1 MTTEYIVIKIGGVA
15 SKQLTPEI
23 LAKLSEWQQAGQ
35 KVVIVHGGG
44 FAINQLMEENHIP
57 IHKVNGLRVTSQSD
71 MTLIKEALVD
81 IVGKNLAGQLT
92 QAVLPAYQLVDELPD
107 LVHADFLDQETYGF
121 VGEVKNITNQTLVA
135 LLSQGKIPLIP
146 SLGYS
151 EQGDLLNINADYLAR
166 AVAISLG
173 AKKLILMTDV
183 KGVLENGQ
191 VLDHLNLVDVH
202 KKIDSGVITGGMIP
216 KIQSAVQTVQAGVE
230 QVIIGD
236 NLTDGT
242 IIKEYEMTKLFS
254 NYKRAAIDFASAQGN
269 YLTDTTGNTYLDFS
283 SGIGVTNLGYHPHV
297 NQALTEQAG
306 KILHQPNLYHN
317 QLQED
322 VADLLIGD
330 RDYLAFFCNSGAEAN
345 EAAIKI
351 ARKASGKQ
359 EIITFQ
365 NSFHGRTFGSMSATG
380 QDKIKQGFGEGVPH
394 FSYAIFNDIDSVKA
408 LASDE
413 TAAIMLELVQGESGV
428 QPADKDFVKALAD
441 FCKETGIY
449 LIVDEVQTGL
459 GRTGKLYAYEHYDIE
474 PDIFTLAK
482 GLANGVPVG
491 AMLAKSSLGEA
502 FSYGSHGSTFGGN
515 KLAMAAA
522 KATLEVML
530 VPGFLDTALGNGNQL
545 QAKLQAA
552 LSDKETVTTVR
563 GLGYMIGIET
573 TGNLGEL
580 VQSARDKGLILL
592 TAGTNVIRLLPP
604 ITLSDAEIEKG
615 VAILSEIFD

>member
-1 MTTEYIVIKIGGVA
+1 
-15 SKQLTPEI
+15 
-23 LAKLSEWQQAGQ
+23 
-35 KVVIVHGGG
+35 
-44 FAINQLMEENHIP
+44 
-57 IHKVNGLRVTSQSD
+57 
-71 MTLIKEALVD
+71 
-81 IVGKNLAGQLT
+81 
-92 QAVLPAYQLVDELPD
+92 
-107 LVHADFLDQETYGF
+107 
-121 VGEVKNITNQTLVA
+121 
-135 LLSQGKIPLIP
+135 
-146 SLGYS
+146 
-151 EQGDLLNINADYLAR
+151 
-166 AVAISLG
+166 
-173 AKKLILMTDV
+173 
-183 KGVLENGQ
+183 
-191 VLDHLNLVDVH
+191 
-202 KKIDSGVITGGMIP
+202 
-216 KIQSAVQTVQAGVE
+216 
-230 QVIIGD
+230 
-236 NLTDGT
+236 
-242 IIKEYEMTKLFS
+242 MTKLFS
-254 NYKRAAIDFASAQGN
+254 NYKRAAIDFASAHGN
-269 YLTDTTGNTYLDFS
+269 YLTDTTGKTYLDFS

-297 NQALTEQAG
+297 NQALTEQVG

-322 VADLLIGD
+322 VASLLIAD
-330 RDYLAFFCNSGAEAN
+330 KDYLAFFCNSGAEAN

-394 FSYAIFNDIDSVKA
+394 FNYAVFNDIDSVKA
-408 LASDE
+408 LANKE

-428 QPADKDFVKALAD
+428 QPADKDFVKALSEY
-441 FCKETGIY
+441 CQETGIY
-449 LIVDEVQTGL
+449 LIVDEVQTGI
-459 GRTGKLYAYEHYDIE
+459 GRTGKLYAYEHYGIE

-530 VPGFLDTALGNGNQL
+530 APGFLDTALESGNKL
-545 QAKLQAA
+545 QAKLQTA

-580 VQSARDKGLILL
+580 VQAARDKGLIVL

-615 VAILSEIFD
+615 VTILSEIFD

>member
-1 MTTEYIVIKIGGVA
+1 
-15 SKQLTPEI
+15 
-23 LAKLSEWQQAGQ
+23 
-35 KVVIVHGGG
+35 
-44 FAINQLMEENHIP
+44 
-57 IHKVNGLRVTSQSD
+57 
-71 MTLIKEALVD
+71 
-81 IVGKNLAGQLT
+81 
-92 QAVLPAYQLVDELPD
+92 
-107 LVHADFLDQETYGF
+107 
-121 VGEVKNITNQTLVA
+121 
-135 LLSQGKIPLIP
+135 
-146 SLGYS
+146 
-151 EQGDLLNINADYLAR
+151 
-166 AVAISLG
+166 
-173 AKKLILMTDV
+173 
-183 KGVLENGQ
+183 
-191 VLDHLNLVDVH
+191 
-202 KKIDSGVITGGMIP
+202 
-216 KIQSAVQTVQAGVE
+216 
-230 QVIIGD
+230 
-236 NLTDGT
+236 
-242 IIKEYEMTKLFS
+242 MTKLFS

-297 NQALTEQAG
+297 NQALTGQVG
-306 KILHQPNLYHN
+306 KILHQPNLYYN

-322 VADLLIGD
+322 VAGLLIGD
-330 RDYLAFFCNSGAEAN
+330 KDYLAFFCNSGAEAN

-394 FSYAIFNDIDSVKA
+394 FSYAIFNDIDRVKA

-428 QPADKDFVKALAD
+428 QPADKAFVKALAD

-530 VPGFLDTALGNGNQL
+530 VPGFLDTAFENGNKL

-580 VQSARDKGLILL
+580 VQLARDKGLIVL

>member
-1 MTTEYIVIKIGGVA
+1 
-15 SKQLTPEI
+15 
-23 LAKLSEWQQAGQ
+23 
-35 KVVIVHGGG
+35 
-44 FAINQLMEENHIP
+44 
-57 IHKVNGLRVTSQSD
+57 
-71 MTLIKEALVD
+71 
-81 IVGKNLAGQLT
+81 
-92 QAVLPAYQLVDELPD
+92 
-107 LVHADFLDQETYGF
+107 
-121 VGEVKNITNQTLVA
+121 
-135 LLSQGKIPLIP
+135 
-146 SLGYS
+146 
-151 EQGDLLNINADYLAR
+151 
-166 AVAISLG
+166 
-173 AKKLILMTDV
+173 
-183 KGVLENGQ
+183 
-191 VLDHLNLVDVH
+191 
-202 KKIDSGVITGGMIP
+202 
-216 KIQSAVQTVQAGVE
+216 
-230 QVIIGD
+230 
-236 NLTDGT
+236 
-242 IIKEYEMTKLFS
+242 MTKLFS

-283 SGIGVTNLGYHPHV
+283 SGIGVTNLGYHPYV
-297 NQALTEQAG
+297 NQALTEQVG

-322 VADLLIGD
+322 VAGLLIGD
-330 RDYLAFFCNSGAEAN
+330 KDYLAFFCNSGAEAN

-530 VPGFLDTALGNGNQL
+530 VPGFLDTALEMEISYKQNCRQL
-545 QAKLQAA
+545 
-552 LSDKETVTTVR
+552 
-563 GLGYMIGIET
+563 Y
-573 TGNLGEL
+573 
-580 VQSARDKGLILL
+580 LIKR
-592 TAGTNVIRLLPP
+592 RLPLY
-604 ITLSDAEIEKG
+604 
-615 VAILSEIFD
+615 VAWAI

>member
-1 MTTEYIVIKIGGVA
+1 
-15 SKQLTPEI
+15 
-23 LAKLSEWQQAGQ
+23 
-35 KVVIVHGGG
+35 
-44 FAINQLMEENHIP
+44 
-57 IHKVNGLRVTSQSD
+57 
-71 MTLIKEALVD
+71 
-81 IVGKNLAGQLT
+81 
-92 QAVLPAYQLVDELPD
+92 
-107 LVHADFLDQETYGF
+107 
-121 VGEVKNITNQTLVA
+121 
-135 LLSQGKIPLIP
+135 
-146 SLGYS
+146 
-151 EQGDLLNINADYLAR
+151 
-166 AVAISLG
+166 
-173 AKKLILMTDV
+173 
-183 KGVLENGQ
+183 
-191 VLDHLNLVDVH
+191 
-202 KKIDSGVITGGMIP
+202 
-216 KIQSAVQTVQAGVE
+216 
-230 QVIIGD
+230 
-236 NLTDGT
+236 
-242 IIKEYEMTKLFS
+242 MTKLFS

-269 YLTDTTGNTYLDFS
+269 YLTDTDGKTYLDFS

-297 NQALTEQAG
+297 NQALTDQVG

-322 VADLLIGD
+322 VAGLLIGD
-330 RDYLAFFCNSGAEAN
+330 KDYLAFFCNSGAEAN

-441 FCKETGIY
+441 FCKEAGIY

-530 VPGFLDTALGNGNQL
+530 VPGFLDTAFENGNQL

-580 VQSARDKGLILL
+580 VQVARDKGLIVL

-604 ITLSDAEIEKG
+604 ITLSDSEIEKG
-615 VAILSEIFD
+615 VALLSEIFD

>member
-1 MTTEYIVIKIGGVA
+1 
-15 SKQLTPEI
+15 
-23 LAKLSEWQQAGQ
+23 
-35 KVVIVHGGG
+35 
-44 FAINQLMEENHIP
+44 
-57 IHKVNGLRVTSQSD
+57 
-71 MTLIKEALVD
+71 
-81 IVGKNLAGQLT
+81 
-92 QAVLPAYQLVDELPD
+92 
-107 LVHADFLDQETYGF
+107 
-121 VGEVKNITNQTLVA
+121 
-135 LLSQGKIPLIP
+135 
-146 SLGYS
+146 
-151 EQGDLLNINADYLAR
+151 
-166 AVAISLG
+166 
-173 AKKLILMTDV
+173 
-183 KGVLENGQ
+183 
-191 VLDHLNLVDVH
+191 
-202 KKIDSGVITGGMIP
+202 
-216 KIQSAVQTVQAGVE
+216 
-230 QVIIGD
+230 
-236 NLTDGT
+236 
-242 IIKEYEMTKLFS
+242 MTKLFS
-254 NYKRAAIDFASAQGN
+254 NYKRVAIDFASAQGN

-297 NQALTEQAG
+297 NQALTDQVG
-306 KILHQPNLYHN
+306 KILHQPNLYYN

-322 VADLLIGD
+322 VAGLLIGD
-330 RDYLAFFCNSGAEAN
+330 KDYLAFFCNSGAEAN

-428 QPADKDFVKALAD
+428 QPADKAFVKALAD
-441 FCKETGIY
+441 FCKEAGIY

-530 VPGFLDTALGNGNQL
+530 VPGFLDTALENGNQL

-580 VQSARDKGLILL
+580 VQSARDKGLIVL

-615 VAILSEIFD
+615 VALLSEIFD

>member
-1 MTTEYIVIKIGGVA
+1 
-15 SKQLTPEI
+15 
-23 LAKLSEWQQAGQ
+23 
-35 KVVIVHGGG
+35 
-44 FAINQLMEENHIP
+44 
-57 IHKVNGLRVTSQSD
+57 
-71 MTLIKEALVD
+71 
-81 IVGKNLAGQLT
+81 
-92 QAVLPAYQLVDELPD
+92 
-107 LVHADFLDQETYGF
+107 
-121 VGEVKNITNQTLVA
+121 
-135 LLSQGKIPLIP
+135 
-146 SLGYS
+146 
-151 EQGDLLNINADYLAR
+151 
-166 AVAISLG
+166 
-173 AKKLILMTDV
+173 
-183 KGVLENGQ
+183 
-191 VLDHLNLVDVH
+191 
-202 KKIDSGVITGGMIP
+202 
-216 KIQSAVQTVQAGVE
+216 
-230 QVIIGD
+230 
-236 NLTDGT
+236 
-242 IIKEYEMTKLFS
+242 MTKLFS

-269 YLTDTTGNTYLDFS
+269 YLTDTDGKTYLDFS
-283 SGIGVTNLGYHPHV
+283 SGIGVTNLGYHSSV
-297 NQALTEQAG
+297 NQALTEQVG

-322 VADLLIGD
+322 VAGLLIGD
-330 RDYLAFFCNSGAEAN
+330 KDYLAFFCNSGAEAN

-394 FSYAIFNDIDSVKA
+394 FSYAIFNDIDSVKT

-530 VPGFLDTALGNGNQL
+530 IPGFLDTALENGNQL

-580 VQSARDKGLILL
+580 VQSARDKGLIVLA
-592 TAGTNVIRLLPP
+592 AGINVIRLLPP

-615 VAILSEIFD
+615 VALLSEIFD

>member
-1 MTTEYIVIKIGGVA
+1 
-15 SKQLTPEI
+15 
-23 LAKLSEWQQAGQ
+23 
-35 KVVIVHGGG
+35 
-44 FAINQLMEENHIP
+44 
-57 IHKVNGLRVTSQSD
+57 
-71 MTLIKEALVD
+71 
-81 IVGKNLAGQLT
+81 
-92 QAVLPAYQLVDELPD
+92 
-107 LVHADFLDQETYGF
+107 
-121 VGEVKNITNQTLVA
+121 
-135 LLSQGKIPLIP
+135 
-146 SLGYS
+146 
-151 EQGDLLNINADYLAR
+151 
-166 AVAISLG
+166 
-173 AKKLILMTDV
+173 
-183 KGVLENGQ
+183 
-191 VLDHLNLVDVH
+191 
-202 KKIDSGVITGGMIP
+202 
-216 KIQSAVQTVQAGVE
+216 
-230 QVIIGD
+230 
-236 NLTDGT
+236 
-242 IIKEYEMTKLFS
+242 MTKLFS
-254 NYKRAAIDFASAQGN
+254 NYKRAAIDFASAHGN
-269 YLTDTTGNTYLDFS
+269 YLTDTTGKTYLDFS

-297 NQALTEQAG
+297 NQALTEQVG
-306 KILHQPNLYHN
+306 KILHQPNLYDN

-322 VADLLIGD
+322 VAGLLIGD
-330 RDYLAFFCNSGAEAN
+330 KDYLAFFCNSGAEAN

-394 FSYAIFNDIDSVKA
+394 FNYAIFNDIDSVKA
-408 LASDE
+408 LANKE

-428 QPADKDFVKALAD
+428 QPADKDFVKALSEY
-441 FCKETGIY
+441 CQETGIY
-449 LIVDEVQTGL
+449 LIVDEVQTGI
-459 GRTGKLYAYEHYDIE
+459 GRTGKLYAYEHYGIE

-530 VPGFLDTALGNGNQL
+530 APGFLDTALESGNKL

-580 VQSARDKGLILL
+580 VQAARDKGLIVL

-604 ITLSDAEIEKG
+604 ITLSDDEIEKG
-615 VAILSEIFD
+615 VTILSEIFD

>member
-1 MTTEYIVIKIGGVA
+1 
-15 SKQLTPEI
+15 
-23 LAKLSEWQQAGQ
+23 
-35 KVVIVHGGG
+35 
-44 FAINQLMEENHIP
+44 
-57 IHKVNGLRVTSQSD
+57 
-71 MTLIKEALVD
+71 
-81 IVGKNLAGQLT
+81 
-92 QAVLPAYQLVDELPD
+92 
-107 LVHADFLDQETYGF
+107 
-121 VGEVKNITNQTLVA
+121 
-135 LLSQGKIPLIP
+135 
-146 SLGYS
+146 
-151 EQGDLLNINADYLAR
+151 
-166 AVAISLG
+166 
-173 AKKLILMTDV
+173 
-183 KGVLENGQ
+183 
-191 VLDHLNLVDVH
+191 
-202 KKIDSGVITGGMIP
+202 
-216 KIQSAVQTVQAGVE
+216 
-230 QVIIGD
+230 
-236 NLTDGT
+236 
-242 IIKEYEMTKLFS
+242 MTKLFS
-254 NYKRAAIDFASAQGN
+254 NYKRAAIDFASAHGN
-269 YLTDTTGNTYLDFS
+269 YLTDTTGKTYLDFS

-297 NQALTEQAG
+297 NQALTEQVG

-322 VADLLIGD
+322 VASLLTGD
-330 RDYLAFFCNSGAEAN
+330 KDYLAFFCNSGAEAN

-394 FSYAIFNDIDSVKA
+394 FNYAIFNDIDSVKA
-408 LASDE
+408 LANKE

-428 QPADKDFVKALAD
+428 QPADKDFVKALSEY
-441 FCKETGIY
+441 CQETGIY
-449 LIVDEVQTGL
+449 LIVDEVQTGI

-491 AMLAKSSLGEA
+491 AMLAKSNLGEA

-530 VPGFLDTALGNGNQL
+530 APGFLGTALESGNKL

-580 VQSARDKGLILL
+580 VQAARDKGLIVL

-615 VAILSEIFD
+615 VTILSEIFD

>member
-1 MTTEYIVIKIGGVA
+1 
-15 SKQLTPEI
+15 
-23 LAKLSEWQQAGQ
+23 
-35 KVVIVHGGG
+35 
-44 FAINQLMEENHIP
+44 
-57 IHKVNGLRVTSQSD
+57 
-71 MTLIKEALVD
+71 
-81 IVGKNLAGQLT
+81 
-92 QAVLPAYQLVDELPD
+92 
-107 LVHADFLDQETYGF
+107 
-121 VGEVKNITNQTLVA
+121 
-135 LLSQGKIPLIP
+135 
-146 SLGYS
+146 
-151 EQGDLLNINADYLAR
+151 
-166 AVAISLG
+166 
-173 AKKLILMTDV
+173 
-183 KGVLENGQ
+183 
-191 VLDHLNLVDVH
+191 
-202 KKIDSGVITGGMIP
+202 
-216 KIQSAVQTVQAGVE
+216 
-230 QVIIGD
+230 
-236 NLTDGT
+236 
-242 IIKEYEMTKLFS
+242 MTKLFS
-254 NYKRAAIDFASAQGN
+254 NYKRAAIDFASAHGN
-269 YLTDTTGNTYLDFS
+269 YLTDTTGKTYLDFS

-297 NQALTEQAG
+297 NQALTEQVG

-322 VADLLIGD
+322 VAGLLTGD
-330 RDYLAFFCNSGAEAN
+330 KDYLAFFCNSGAEAN

-394 FSYAIFNDIDSVKA
+394 FNYAIFNDIDSVKA
-408 LASDE
+408 LASEE

-428 QPADKDFVKALAD
+428 QPADKAFVKALSD
-441 FCKETGIY
+441 YCQETGIY
-449 LIVDEVQTGL
+449 LIVDEVQTGI
-459 GRTGKLYAYEHYDIE
+459 GRTGKLYAYEHYGIE

-530 VPGFLDTALGNGNQL
+530 APGFLDTALESGNKL
-545 QAKLQAA
+545 QAKLQTA

-580 VQSARDKGLILL
+580 VQAARDKGLIVL

-615 VAILSEIFD
+615 VTILSEIFD

>member
-1 MTTEYIVIKIGGVA
+1 
-15 SKQLTPEI
+15 
-23 LAKLSEWQQAGQ
+23 
-35 KVVIVHGGG
+35 
-44 FAINQLMEENHIP
+44 
-57 IHKVNGLRVTSQSD
+57 
-71 MTLIKEALVD
+71 
-81 IVGKNLAGQLT
+81 
-92 QAVLPAYQLVDELPD
+92 
-107 LVHADFLDQETYGF
+107 
-121 VGEVKNITNQTLVA
+121 
-135 LLSQGKIPLIP
+135 
-146 SLGYS
+146 
-151 EQGDLLNINADYLAR
+151 
-166 AVAISLG
+166 
-173 AKKLILMTDV
+173 
-183 KGVLENGQ
+183 
-191 VLDHLNLVDVH
+191 
-202 KKIDSGVITGGMIP
+202 
-216 KIQSAVQTVQAGVE
+216 
-230 QVIIGD
+230 
-236 NLTDGT
+236 
-242 IIKEYEMTKLFS
+242 MTKLFS

-269 YLTDTTGNTYLDFS
+269 YLTDTTGKTYLDFS
-283 SGIGVTNLGYHPHV
+283 SGIGVTNLGYHPSV
-297 NQALTEQAG
+297 NQALTDQVG

-322 VADLLIGD
+322 VAGLLIGD
-330 RDYLAFFCNSGAEAN
+330 KDYLAFFCNSGAEAN

-530 VPGFLDTALGNGNQL
+530 VPGFLDTALENGNQL

-580 VQSARDKGLILL
+580 VQSARDKGLIVLA
-592 TAGTNVIRLLPP
+592 AGTNVIRLLPP

>member
-1 MTTEYIVIKIGGVA
+1 
-15 SKQLTPEI
+15 
-23 LAKLSEWQQAGQ
+23 
-35 KVVIVHGGG
+35 
-44 FAINQLMEENHIP
+44 
-57 IHKVNGLRVTSQSD
+57 
-71 MTLIKEALVD
+71 
-81 IVGKNLAGQLT
+81 
-92 QAVLPAYQLVDELPD
+92 
-107 LVHADFLDQETYGF
+107 
-121 VGEVKNITNQTLVA
+121 
-135 LLSQGKIPLIP
+135 
-146 SLGYS
+146 
-151 EQGDLLNINADYLAR
+151 
-166 AVAISLG
+166 
-173 AKKLILMTDV
+173 
-183 KGVLENGQ
+183 
-191 VLDHLNLVDVH
+191 
-202 KKIDSGVITGGMIP
+202 
-216 KIQSAVQTVQAGVE
+216 
-230 QVIIGD
+230 
-236 NLTDGT
+236 
-242 IIKEYEMTKLFS
+242 MTKLFS

-283 SGIGVTNLGYHPHV
+283 SGIGVTNLGYHPSV
-297 NQALTEQAG
+297 NQALTEQVG

-322 VADLLIGD
+322 VAGLLIGD
-330 RDYLAFFCNSGAEAN
+330 KDYLAFFCNSGAEAN

-394 FSYAIFNDIDSVKA
+394 FSYAIFNDIDSVKV
-408 LASDE
+408 LASEE

-428 QPADKDFVKALAD
+428 QPADKDFVKALSD

-459 GRTGKLYAYEHYDIE
+459 GRTGKLFAYEHYDIE

-491 AMLAKSSLGEA
+491 AMLAKSSLGGA

-530 VPGFLDTALGNGNQL
+530 APGFLDTALENGN
-545 QAKLQAA
+545 KLQEKLQSA

-580 VQSARDKGLILL
+580 VQSARDKGLIVLA
-592 TAGTNVIRLLPP
+592 AGTNVIRLLPP

>member
-1 MTTEYIVIKIGGVA
+1 
-15 SKQLTPEI
+15 
-23 LAKLSEWQQAGQ
+23 
-35 KVVIVHGGG
+35 
-44 FAINQLMEENHIP
+44 
-57 IHKVNGLRVTSQSD
+57 
-71 MTLIKEALVD
+71 
-81 IVGKNLAGQLT
+81 
-92 QAVLPAYQLVDELPD
+92 
-107 LVHADFLDQETYGF
+107 
-121 VGEVKNITNQTLVA
+121 
-135 LLSQGKIPLIP
+135 
-146 SLGYS
+146 
-151 EQGDLLNINADYLAR
+151 
-166 AVAISLG
+166 
-173 AKKLILMTDV
+173 
-183 KGVLENGQ
+183 
-191 VLDHLNLVDVH
+191 
-202 KKIDSGVITGGMIP
+202 
-216 KIQSAVQTVQAGVE
+216 
-230 QVIIGD
+230 
-236 NLTDGT
+236 
-242 IIKEYEMTKLFS
+242 MTKLFS

-269 YLTDTTGNTYLDFS
+269 YLTDTDGKTYLDFS
-283 SGIGVTNLGYHPHV
+283 SGIGVTNLGYHPYV
-297 NQALTEQAG
+297 NQALTEQVG

-322 VADLLIGD
+322 DVDLLIGD
-330 RDYLAFFCNSGAEAN
+330 KDYLAFFCNSGAEAN

-441 FCKETGIY
+441 FSKETGIY

-530 VPGFLDTALGNGNQL
+530 VPGFLDTALENGNQL

-580 VQSARDKGLILL
+580 VQSARDKGLIVL

-615 VAILSEIFD
+615 VALLSEIFD

>member
-1 MTTEYIVIKIGGVA
+1 
-15 SKQLTPEI
+15 
-23 LAKLSEWQQAGQ
+23 
-35 KVVIVHGGG
+35 
-44 FAINQLMEENHIP
+44 
-57 IHKVNGLRVTSQSD
+57 
-71 MTLIKEALVD
+71 
-81 IVGKNLAGQLT
+81 
-92 QAVLPAYQLVDELPD
+92 
-107 LVHADFLDQETYGF
+107 
-121 VGEVKNITNQTLVA
+121 
-135 LLSQGKIPLIP
+135 
-146 SLGYS
+146 
-151 EQGDLLNINADYLAR
+151 
-166 AVAISLG
+166 
-173 AKKLILMTDV
+173 
-183 KGVLENGQ
+183 
-191 VLDHLNLVDVH
+191 
-202 KKIDSGVITGGMIP
+202 
-216 KIQSAVQTVQAGVE
+216 
-230 QVIIGD
+230 
-236 NLTDGT
+236 
-242 IIKEYEMTKLFS
+242 MTKLFS

-269 YLTDTTGNTYLDFS
+269 YLTDTDGKTYLDFS
-283 SGIGVTNLGYHPHV
+283 SGIGVTNLGYHSSV
-297 NQALTEQAG
+297 NQALTEQVG

-322 VADLLIGD
+322 VAGLLIGD
-330 RDYLAFFCNSGAEAN
+330 KDYLAFFCNSGAEAN

-359 EIITFQ
+359 QIITFQ

-394 FSYAIFNDIDSVKA
+394 FSYAIFNDIDSVKT

-530 VPGFLDTALGNGNQL
+530 IPGFLDTALENGNQL

-580 VQSARDKGLILL
+580 VQSARDKGLIVLA
-592 TAGTNVIRLLPP
+592 AGTNVIRLLPP

-615 VAILSEIFD
+615 VALLSEIFD

>member
-1 MTTEYIVIKIGGVA
+1 
-15 SKQLTPEI
+15 
-23 LAKLSEWQQAGQ
+23 
-35 KVVIVHGGG
+35 
-44 FAINQLMEENHIP
+44 
-57 IHKVNGLRVTSQSD
+57 
-71 MTLIKEALVD
+71 
-81 IVGKNLAGQLT
+81 
-92 QAVLPAYQLVDELPD
+92 
-107 LVHADFLDQETYGF
+107 
-121 VGEVKNITNQTLVA
+121 
-135 LLSQGKIPLIP
+135 
-146 SLGYS
+146 
-151 EQGDLLNINADYLAR
+151 
-166 AVAISLG
+166 
-173 AKKLILMTDV
+173 
-183 KGVLENGQ
+183 
-191 VLDHLNLVDVH
+191 
-202 KKIDSGVITGGMIP
+202 
-216 KIQSAVQTVQAGVE
+216 
-230 QVIIGD
+230 
-236 NLTDGT
+236 
-242 IIKEYEMTKLFS
+242 MTKLFS
-254 NYKRAAIDFASAQGN
+254 NYKRAAIEFASAQGN
-269 YLTDTTGNTYLDFS
+269 YLTDTTGKTYLDFS

-297 NQALTEQAG
+297 NQALTEQVG

-322 VADLLIGD
+322 VAGLLTGD
-330 RDYLAFFCNSGAEAN
+330 KDYLAFFCNSGAEAN

-394 FSYAIFNDIDSVKA
+394 FNYAIFNDIDSVKA

-530 VPGFLDTALGNGNQL
+530 VPGFLDTALENGNQL

-580 VQSARDKGLILL
+580 VQSARDKGLIVL

-604 ITLSDAEIEKG
+604 ITLSDAEIEMG

>member
-1 MTTEYIVIKIGGVA
+1 
-15 SKQLTPEI
+15 
-23 LAKLSEWQQAGQ
+23 
-35 KVVIVHGGG
+35 
-44 FAINQLMEENHIP
+44 
-57 IHKVNGLRVTSQSD
+57 
-71 MTLIKEALVD
+71 
-81 IVGKNLAGQLT
+81 
-92 QAVLPAYQLVDELPD
+92 
-107 LVHADFLDQETYGF
+107 
-121 VGEVKNITNQTLVA
+121 
-135 LLSQGKIPLIP
+135 
-146 SLGYS
+146 
-151 EQGDLLNINADYLAR
+151 
-166 AVAISLG
+166 
-173 AKKLILMTDV
+173 
-183 KGVLENGQ
+183 
-191 VLDHLNLVDVH
+191 
-202 KKIDSGVITGGMIP
+202 
-216 KIQSAVQTVQAGVE
+216 
-230 QVIIGD
+230 
-236 NLTDGT
+236 
-242 IIKEYEMTKLFS
+242 MTKLFS

-269 YLTDTTGNTYLDFS
+269 YLTDTTGKTYLDFS
-283 SGIGVTNLGYHPHV
+283 SGIGVTNLGYHPSV
-297 NQALTEQAG
+297 NQALTEQVG

-322 VADLLIGD
+322 VAGLLIGNK
-330 RDYLAFFCNSGAEAN
+330 DYLAFFCNSGAEAN

-394 FSYAIFNDIDSVKA
+394 FNYAIFNDIDSVKA
-408 LASDE
+408 LANKE

-428 QPADKDFVKALAD
+428 QPADKDFVKALSEY
-441 FCKETGIY
+441 CQETGIY
-449 LIVDEVQTGL
+449 LIVDEVQTGI
-459 GRTGKLYAYEHYDIE
+459 GRTGKLYAYEHYGIE

-530 VPGFLDTALGNGNQL
+530 VPGFLDTALENGNQL

-580 VQSARDKGLILL
+580 VQSARDKGLIVL

-615 VAILSEIFD
+615 VALLSEIFD

>member
-1 MTTEYIVIKIGGVA
+1 
-15 SKQLTPEI
+15 
-23 LAKLSEWQQAGQ
+23 
-35 KVVIVHGGG
+35 
-44 FAINQLMEENHIP
+44 
-57 IHKVNGLRVTSQSD
+57 
-71 MTLIKEALVD
+71 
-81 IVGKNLAGQLT
+81 
-92 QAVLPAYQLVDELPD
+92 
-107 LVHADFLDQETYGF
+107 
-121 VGEVKNITNQTLVA
+121 
-135 LLSQGKIPLIP
+135 
-146 SLGYS
+146 
-151 EQGDLLNINADYLAR
+151 
-166 AVAISLG
+166 
-173 AKKLILMTDV
+173 
-183 KGVLENGQ
+183 
-191 VLDHLNLVDVH
+191 
-202 KKIDSGVITGGMIP
+202 
-216 KIQSAVQTVQAGVE
+216 
-230 QVIIGD
+230 
-236 NLTDGT
+236 
-242 IIKEYEMTKLFS
+242 MTKLFS
-254 NYKRAAIDFASAQGN
+254 NYKRAAIDFASAHGN
-269 YLTDTTGNTYLDFS
+269 YLTDTTGKTYLDFS

-297 NQALTEQAG
+297 NQALTEQVG

-322 VADLLIGD
+322 VAGLLTGD
-330 RDYLAFFCNSGAEAN
+330 KNYLAFFCNSGAEAN

-394 FSYAIFNDIDSVKA
+394 FNYAVFNDIDRAKA
-408 LASDE
+408 LANKE

-428 QPADKDFVKALAD
+428 QPADKDFVKALSD

-449 LIVDEVQTGL
+449 LIVDEVQTGI
-459 GRTGKLYAYEHYDIE
+459 GRTGKLYAYEHYGIE

-530 VPGFLDTALGNGNQL
+530 APGFLDTALESGNKL

-580 VQSARDKGLILL
+580 VQAARDKGLIVL

-615 VAILSEIFD
+615 VTILSEIFD

>member
-1 MTTEYIVIKIGGVA
+1 
-15 SKQLTPEI
+15 
-23 LAKLSEWQQAGQ
+23 
-35 KVVIVHGGG
+35 
-44 FAINQLMEENHIP
+44 
-57 IHKVNGLRVTSQSD
+57 
-71 MTLIKEALVD
+71 
-81 IVGKNLAGQLT
+81 
-92 QAVLPAYQLVDELPD
+92 
-107 LVHADFLDQETYGF
+107 
-121 VGEVKNITNQTLVA
+121 
-135 LLSQGKIPLIP
+135 
-146 SLGYS
+146 
-151 EQGDLLNINADYLAR
+151 
-166 AVAISLG
+166 
-173 AKKLILMTDV
+173 
-183 KGVLENGQ
+183 
-191 VLDHLNLVDVH
+191 
-202 KKIDSGVITGGMIP
+202 
-216 KIQSAVQTVQAGVE
+216 
-230 QVIIGD
+230 
-236 NLTDGT
+236 
-242 IIKEYEMTKLFS
+242 MTKLFS

-269 YLTDTTGNTYLDFS
+269 YLTDTDGKTYLDFS

-297 NQALTEQAG
+297 NQALTDQVG

-322 VADLLIGD
+322 VANLLIGD
-330 RDYLAFFCNSGAEAN
+330 KDYLAFFCNSGAEAN

-394 FSYAIFNDIDSVKA
+394 FSYAIFNDIDNVKA

-441 FCKETGIY
+441 FSKETGIY

-491 AMLAKSSLGEA
+491 AMLAKSSLGAA

-530 VPGFLDTALGNGNQL
+530 APGFLDTALENGNKL
-545 QAKLQAA
+545 QEQLQAA

-573 TGNLGEL
+573 TGDLGEL
-580 VQSARDKGLILL
+580 VQAARDKGLIVL

-604 ITLSDAEIEKG
+604 ITLSDTEIEKG

>member
-1 MTTEYIVIKIGGVA
+1 
-15 SKQLTPEI
+15 
-23 LAKLSEWQQAGQ
+23 
-35 KVVIVHGGG
+35 
-44 FAINQLMEENHIP
+44 
-57 IHKVNGLRVTSQSD
+57 
-71 MTLIKEALVD
+71 
-81 IVGKNLAGQLT
+81 
-92 QAVLPAYQLVDELPD
+92 
-107 LVHADFLDQETYGF
+107 
-121 VGEVKNITNQTLVA
+121 
-135 LLSQGKIPLIP
+135 
-146 SLGYS
+146 
-151 EQGDLLNINADYLAR
+151 
-166 AVAISLG
+166 
-173 AKKLILMTDV
+173 
-183 KGVLENGQ
+183 
-191 VLDHLNLVDVH
+191 
-202 KKIDSGVITGGMIP
+202 
-216 KIQSAVQTVQAGVE
+216 
-230 QVIIGD
+230 
-236 NLTDGT
+236 
-242 IIKEYEMTKLFS
+242 MTKLFS

-297 NQALTEQAG
+297 NQALTDQVG
-306 KILHQPNLYHN
+306 KILHQPNLYYN

-322 VADLLIGD
+322 VAGLLIGD
-330 RDYLAFFCNSGAEAN
+330 KDYLAFSCNSGAEAN

-441 FCKETGIY
+441 FSKETGIY

-530 VPGFLDTALGNGNQL
+530 VPGFLDTALENGNQL

-580 VQSARDKGLILL
+580 VQSARDKGLIVL

-615 VAILSEIFD
+615 VALLSEIFD

>member
-1 MTTEYIVIKIGGVA
+1 
-15 SKQLTPEI
+15 
-23 LAKLSEWQQAGQ
+23 
-35 KVVIVHGGG
+35 
-44 FAINQLMEENHIP
+44 
-57 IHKVNGLRVTSQSD
+57 
-71 MTLIKEALVD
+71 
-81 IVGKNLAGQLT
+81 
-92 QAVLPAYQLVDELPD
+92 
-107 LVHADFLDQETYGF
+107 
-121 VGEVKNITNQTLVA
+121 
-135 LLSQGKIPLIP
+135 
-146 SLGYS
+146 
-151 EQGDLLNINADYLAR
+151 
-166 AVAISLG
+166 
-173 AKKLILMTDV
+173 
-183 KGVLENGQ
+183 
-191 VLDHLNLVDVH
+191 
-202 KKIDSGVITGGMIP
+202 
-216 KIQSAVQTVQAGVE
+216 
-230 QVIIGD
+230 
-236 NLTDGT
+236 
-242 IIKEYEMTKLFS
+242 MTKLFS
-254 NYKRAAIDFASAQGN
+254 NYKRAAIDFASAHGN
-269 YLTDTTGNTYLDFS
+269 YLTDTTGKTYLDFS
-283 SGIGVTNLGYHPHV
+283 SGIGVTNLGYHPYV
-297 NQALTEQAG
+297 NQALTEQVG
-306 KILHQPNLYHN
+306 KILHQPNLYDN

-322 VADLLIGD
+322 VAGLLTGD
-330 RDYLAFFCNSGAEAN
+330 KDYLAFFCNSGAEAN

-394 FSYAIFNDIDSVKA
+394 FNYAVFNDIDSVKA
-408 LASDE
+408 LANKE

-428 QPADKDFVKALAD
+428 QPADKDFVKALSEY
-441 FCKETGIY
+441 CQETGIY
-449 LIVDEVQTGL
+449 LIVDEVQTGI

-530 VPGFLDTALGNGNQL
+530 APGFLDTALENGNKL

-580 VQSARDKGLILL
+580 VQAARDKGLIVL
-592 TAGTNVIRLLPP
+592 TAGNNVIRLLPP

-615 VAILSEIFD
+615 VTILSEIFD

>member
-1 MTTEYIVIKIGGVA
+1 
-15 SKQLTPEI
+15 
-23 LAKLSEWQQAGQ
+23 
-35 KVVIVHGGG
+35 
-44 FAINQLMEENHIP
+44 
-57 IHKVNGLRVTSQSD
+57 
-71 MTLIKEALVD
+71 
-81 IVGKNLAGQLT
+81 
-92 QAVLPAYQLVDELPD
+92 
-107 LVHADFLDQETYGF
+107 
-121 VGEVKNITNQTLVA
+121 
-135 LLSQGKIPLIP
+135 
-146 SLGYS
+146 
-151 EQGDLLNINADYLAR
+151 
-166 AVAISLG
+166 
-173 AKKLILMTDV
+173 
-183 KGVLENGQ
+183 
-191 VLDHLNLVDVH
+191 
-202 KKIDSGVITGGMIP
+202 
-216 KIQSAVQTVQAGVE
+216 
-230 QVIIGD
+230 
-236 NLTDGT
+236 
-242 IIKEYEMTKLFS
+242 MTKLFS
-254 NYKRAAIDFASAQGN
+254 NYKRAAIEFASAQSN

-297 NQALTEQAG
+297 NQALTEQLG
-306 KILHQPNLYHN
+306 KILHQPNLYYN

-322 VADLLIGD
+322 VAGLLIGD
-330 RDYLAFFCNSGAEAN
+330 KDYLAFFCNSGAEAN

-530 VPGFLDTALGNGNQL
+530 VPGFLDTALENGNQL

-563 GLGYMIGIET
+563 GLGYMIGVET

-580 VQSARDKGLILL
+580 VQSARDKGLIVL

>member
-1 MTTEYIVIKIGGVA
+1 
-15 SKQLTPEI
+15 
-23 LAKLSEWQQAGQ
+23 
-35 KVVIVHGGG
+35 
-44 FAINQLMEENHIP
+44 
-57 IHKVNGLRVTSQSD
+57 
-71 MTLIKEALVD
+71 
-81 IVGKNLAGQLT
+81 
-92 QAVLPAYQLVDELPD
+92 
-107 LVHADFLDQETYGF
+107 
-121 VGEVKNITNQTLVA
+121 
-135 LLSQGKIPLIP
+135 
-146 SLGYS
+146 
-151 EQGDLLNINADYLAR
+151 
-166 AVAISLG
+166 
-173 AKKLILMTDV
+173 
-183 KGVLENGQ
+183 
-191 VLDHLNLVDVH
+191 
-202 KKIDSGVITGGMIP
+202 
-216 KIQSAVQTVQAGVE
+216 
-230 QVIIGD
+230 
-236 NLTDGT
+236 
-242 IIKEYEMTKLFS
+242 MTKLFS

-269 YLTDTTGNTYLDFS
+269 YLTDTDGKTYLDFS
-283 SGIGVTNLGYHPHV
+283 SGIGVTNLGYHPSV
-297 NQALTEQAG
+297 NQALTEQVG

-322 VADLLIGD
+322 VAGLLIGD
-330 RDYLAFFCNSGAEAN
+330 KDYLAFFCNSGAEAN

-394 FSYAIFNDIDSVKA
+394 FSYAIFNDIDSVKT

-530 VPGFLDTALGNGNQL
+530 IPGFLDTALENGNQL

-580 VQSARDKGLILL
+580 VQSARDKGLIVLA
-592 TAGTNVIRLLPP
+592 AGTNVIRLLPP

-615 VAILSEIFD
+615 VALLSEIFD

>member
-1 MTTEYIVIKIGGVA
+1 
-15 SKQLTPEI
+15 
-23 LAKLSEWQQAGQ
+23 
-35 KVVIVHGGG
+35 
-44 FAINQLMEENHIP
+44 
-57 IHKVNGLRVTSQSD
+57 
-71 MTLIKEALVD
+71 
-81 IVGKNLAGQLT
+81 
-92 QAVLPAYQLVDELPD
+92 
-107 LVHADFLDQETYGF
+107 
-121 VGEVKNITNQTLVA
+121 
-135 LLSQGKIPLIP
+135 
-146 SLGYS
+146 
-151 EQGDLLNINADYLAR
+151 
-166 AVAISLG
+166 
-173 AKKLILMTDV
+173 
-183 KGVLENGQ
+183 
-191 VLDHLNLVDVH
+191 
-202 KKIDSGVITGGMIP
+202 
-216 KIQSAVQTVQAGVE
+216 
-230 QVIIGD
+230 
-236 NLTDGT
+236 
-242 IIKEYEMTKLFS
+242 MTKLFS

-297 NQALTEQAG
+297 NQALTDQVG
-306 KILHQPNLYHN
+306 KILHQPNLYYN

-322 VADLLIGD
+322 VAGLLIGD
-330 RDYLAFFCNSGAEAN
+330 KDYLAFFCNSGAEAN

-428 QPADKDFVKALAD
+428 QPADKAFVKALAD
-441 FCKETGIY
+441 FCKEAGIY

-530 VPGFLDTALGNGNQL
+530 VPGFLDTAFENGNKL

-580 VQSARDKGLILL
+580 VQLARDKGLIVL

>member
-1 MTTEYIVIKIGGVA
+1 
-15 SKQLTPEI
+15 
-23 LAKLSEWQQAGQ
+23 
-35 KVVIVHGGG
+35 
-44 FAINQLMEENHIP
+44 
-57 IHKVNGLRVTSQSD
+57 
-71 MTLIKEALVD
+71 
-81 IVGKNLAGQLT
+81 
-92 QAVLPAYQLVDELPD
+92 
-107 LVHADFLDQETYGF
+107 
-121 VGEVKNITNQTLVA
+121 
-135 LLSQGKIPLIP
+135 
-146 SLGYS
+146 
-151 EQGDLLNINADYLAR
+151 
-166 AVAISLG
+166 
-173 AKKLILMTDV
+173 
-183 KGVLENGQ
+183 
-191 VLDHLNLVDVH
+191 
-202 KKIDSGVITGGMIP
+202 
-216 KIQSAVQTVQAGVE
+216 
-230 QVIIGD
+230 
-236 NLTDGT
+236 
-242 IIKEYEMTKLFS
+242 MTKLFS
-254 NYKRAAIDFASAQGN
+254 NYKRAAIDFASAHGN
-269 YLTDTTGNTYLDFS
+269 YLTDTTGKTYLDFS

-297 NQALTEQAG
+297 NQALTEQVG

-322 VADLLIGD
+322 VAGLLTGD
-330 RDYLAFFCNSGAEAN
+330 KNYLAFFCNSGAEAN

-394 FSYAIFNDIDSVKA
+394 FNYAVFNDIDSVKA
-408 LASDE
+408 LANKE

-428 QPADKDFVKALAD
+428 QPADKDFVKALSEY
-441 FCKETGIY
+441 CQETGIY
-449 LIVDEVQTGL
+449 LIVDEVQTGI

-530 VPGFLDTALGNGNQL
+530 APGFLDTALENGNKL

-580 VQSARDKGLILL
+580 VQAARDKGLIVL

-604 ITLSDAEIEKG
+604 ITLSDDEIEKG
-615 VAILSEIFD
+615 VTILSEIFD

>member
-1 MTTEYIVIKIGGVA
+1 
-15 SKQLTPEI
+15 
-23 LAKLSEWQQAGQ
+23 
-35 KVVIVHGGG
+35 
-44 FAINQLMEENHIP
+44 
-57 IHKVNGLRVTSQSD
+57 
-71 MTLIKEALVD
+71 
-81 IVGKNLAGQLT
+81 
-92 QAVLPAYQLVDELPD
+92 
-107 LVHADFLDQETYGF
+107 
-121 VGEVKNITNQTLVA
+121 
-135 LLSQGKIPLIP
+135 
-146 SLGYS
+146 
-151 EQGDLLNINADYLAR
+151 
-166 AVAISLG
+166 
-173 AKKLILMTDV
+173 
-183 KGVLENGQ
+183 
-191 VLDHLNLVDVH
+191 
-202 KKIDSGVITGGMIP
+202 
-216 KIQSAVQTVQAGVE
+216 
-230 QVIIGD
+230 
-236 NLTDGT
+236 
-242 IIKEYEMTKLFS
+242 MTKLFS
-254 NYKRAAIDFASAQGN
+254 NYKRAAIDFASAHGN
-269 YLTDTTGNTYLDFS
+269 YLTDTDGKTYLDFS

-297 NQALTEQAG
+297 NQALTEQVG

-322 VADLLIGD
+322 VAGLLIGD
-330 RDYLAFFCNSGAEAN
+330 KDYLAFFCNSGAEAN

-408 LASDE
+408 LAGDE

-428 QPADKDFVKALAD
+428 QPADKNFVKALAD

-530 VPGFLDTALGNGNQL
+530 VPGFLDTALENGNQL

-580 VQSARDKGLILL
+580 VQSARDKGLIVL

-615 VAILSEIFD
+615 VALLSEIFD

>member
-1 MTTEYIVIKIGGVA
+1 
-15 SKQLTPEI
+15 
-23 LAKLSEWQQAGQ
+23 
-35 KVVIVHGGG
+35 
-44 FAINQLMEENHIP
+44 
-57 IHKVNGLRVTSQSD
+57 
-71 MTLIKEALVD
+71 
-81 IVGKNLAGQLT
+81 
-92 QAVLPAYQLVDELPD
+92 
-107 LVHADFLDQETYGF
+107 
-121 VGEVKNITNQTLVA
+121 
-135 LLSQGKIPLIP
+135 
-146 SLGYS
+146 
-151 EQGDLLNINADYLAR
+151 
-166 AVAISLG
+166 
-173 AKKLILMTDV
+173 
-183 KGVLENGQ
+183 
-191 VLDHLNLVDVH
+191 
-202 KKIDSGVITGGMIP
+202 
-216 KIQSAVQTVQAGVE
+216 
-230 QVIIGD
+230 
-236 NLTDGT
+236 
-242 IIKEYEMTKLFS
+242 MTKLFS

-297 NQALTEQAG
+297 NQALTDQVG
-306 KILHQPNLYHN
+306 KILHQPNLYYN

-322 VADLLIGD
+322 VAGLLIGD
-330 RDYLAFFCNSGAEAN
+330 KDYLAFFCNSGAEAN

-428 QPADKDFVKALAD
+428 QPADKAFVKALAD
-441 FCKETGIY
+441 FCKEAGIY

-530 VPGFLDTALGNGNQL
+530 VPGFLDTAFENGNKL

-580 VQSARDKGLILL
+580 VLAARDKGLIVL

>member
-1 MTTEYIVIKIGGVA
+1 
-15 SKQLTPEI
+15 
-23 LAKLSEWQQAGQ
+23 
-35 KVVIVHGGG
+35 
-44 FAINQLMEENHIP
+44 
-57 IHKVNGLRVTSQSD
+57 
-71 MTLIKEALVD
+71 
-81 IVGKNLAGQLT
+81 
-92 QAVLPAYQLVDELPD
+92 
-107 LVHADFLDQETYGF
+107 
-121 VGEVKNITNQTLVA
+121 
-135 LLSQGKIPLIP
+135 
-146 SLGYS
+146 
-151 EQGDLLNINADYLAR
+151 
-166 AVAISLG
+166 
-173 AKKLILMTDV
+173 
-183 KGVLENGQ
+183 
-191 VLDHLNLVDVH
+191 
-202 KKIDSGVITGGMIP
+202 
-216 KIQSAVQTVQAGVE
+216 
-230 QVIIGD
+230 
-236 NLTDGT
+236 
-242 IIKEYEMTKLFS
+242 MTKLFS
-254 NYKRAAIDFASAQGN
+254 NYKRAAIDFASSQGN
-269 YLTDTTGNTYLDFS
+269 YLTETDGKTYLDFS

-297 NQALTEQAG
+297 NQALTEQVG

-322 VADLLIGD
+322 VAGLLIGD
-330 RDYLAFFCNSGAEAN
+330 KDYLAFFCNSGAEAN

-530 VPGFLDTALGNGNQL
+530 VPGFLDTALENGNQL

-580 VQSARDKGLILL
+580 VQSARDKGLIVL